1 MTLTKDNI
9 VDSVYS
15 NMDFP
20 KKDCLK
26 VVESF
31 FEIIKDELA
40 KGNEVMI
47 TGFGKW
53 SVKKKGNRMG
63 RNPQTGENIT
73 IDARKVVT
81 FRSSGKLRLEINR
94 G

>member
-1 MTLTKDNI
+1 MALTKDDI
-9 VDSVYS
+9 ADSIYN

-53 SVKKKGNRMG
+53 TVKKKGNRMG